1 MELEPFGTSLR
12 GLRFF
17 AAVAL
22 GFKLILTGLAARE
35 PGGKRRAILVAALA
49 ASIAGPALPQARR
62 PAAHG
67 PAFPLAGSPRAQW
80 PETEAD
86 KANAWLKAWSDL

>member
-35 PGGKRRAILVAALA
+35 PGENGGRYLWLPWRQALRDLHCLKPD
-49 ASIAGPALPQARR
+49 GLLLMDR
-62 PAAHG
+62 PFRSLDH
-67 PAFPLAGSPRAQW
+67 PEPQW